1 MTPMKEKMVLG
12 KKIQTTSPFGDP
24 APERLIST
32 IPSENH
38 LPWGRVAKPPL

>member
-1 MTPMKEKMVLG
+1 MTPMKEKTVLR

-32 IPSENH
+32 ISSENH
-38 LPWGRVAKPPL
+38 P